1 MFKMKYAMMA
11 LLAFI
16 TAQSSIAQVAQ
27 NGMSGN
33 RNINYI
39 EYLILAV
46 AVLLVFVIWLLSS
59 VLILLS
65 KKVME
70 LAKQKK
76 AVTILLIIIAV
87 GFTHPA
93 IAQNNATTATDST
106 TQVIN
111 STLSYGGLSS
121 VSFWTLSTVMALELF
136 VIFIMLIFI
145 HNLWRII
152 YPRPIQVAQKA
163 AFKNLWVARTWAN
176 LDKKFFTKAAP
187 IEKEADILL
196 DHNYDGI
203 KELDNA
209 LPPWWKYGFYIT
221 IFVAIF
227 YILKFE
233 VWHEGMNPT
242 EEYNTEMAEAKLETD
257 QYLASMKE
265 NVDEKSVMMLDAA
278 GIHAGKLLFTKT
290 CVACHTESGAGGVG
304 PNLTD
309 NYSIHGAK
317 IQDIFKTIK
326 YGYPDKGMQSWQ
338 SNFSPVE
345 IQQLSSYIKSLSNT
359 NVPNGKAPQGDLI
372 IEEAAMSDSTKGVIA
387 PTK

>member
-1 MFKMKYAMMA
+1 MFKMKYAMMT
-11 LLAFI
+11 LIAFI
-16 TAQSSIAQVAQ
+16 TAQSAIAQTAQ
-27 NGMSGN
+27 SGMPSKSN
-33 RNINYI
+33 NYI
-39 EYLILAV
+39 EYLILGV
-46 AVLLVFVIWLLSS
+46 AVLLIFVIWLLSS

-65 KKVME
+65 KKVVE
-70 LAKQKK
+70 LSKQNKV
-76 AVTILLIIIAV
+76 VTILLTIIAA
-87 GFTHPA
+87 GFSQPA
-93 IAQNNATTATDST
+93 IAQSSATIATDST
-106 TQVIN
+106 TQAIG
-111 STLSYGGLSS
+111 STVYYGGLSS

-145 HNLWRII
+145 HNMWRII
-152 YPRPIQVAQKA
+152 YPRPIQVAQKT
-163 AFKNLWVARTWAN
+163 AFKNSWFASTWAN

-187 IEKEADILL
+187 IEKEADIML
-196 DHNYDGI
+196 DHDYDGI

-233 VWHEGMNPT
+233 LWHTGMNPT

-265 NVDEKSVMMLDAA
+265 NVDENSVVMLDAA
-278 GIHAGKLLFTKT
+278 GIQTGKTLFTKT
-290 CVACHTESGAGGVG
+290 CVACHSQTGGGGVG

-309 NYSIHGAK
+309 NYTIHGAR

-345 IQQLSSYIKSLSNT
+345 MQQLSSYIKSLSNT

-387 PTK
+387 PSK

>member
-1 MFKMKYAMMA
+1 MFKMKYAMMT
-11 LLAFI
+11 LIAFI
-16 TAQSSIAQVAQ
+16 TAQSAIAQTAQ
-27 NGMSGN
+27 SGMPSKSN
-33 RNINYI
+33 NYI
-39 EYLILAV
+39 EYLILGV

-65 KKVME
+65 KKVVE
-70 LAKQKK
+70 LSKQNKV
-76 AVTILLIIIAV
+76 VTILLTIIAA
-87 GFTHPA
+87 GFSHPA
-93 IAQNNATTATDST
+93 IAQNNATIATDST
-106 TQVIN
+106 TQAIG
-111 STLSYGGLSS
+111 STVYYGGLSS

-145 HNLWRII
+145 HNMWRII
-152 YPRPIQVAQKA
+152 YPRPIQVAKKA
-163 AFKNLWVARTWAN
+163 AFKNSWVASTWAN

-187 IEKEADILL
+187 IEKEADIML
-196 DHNYDGI
+196 DHDYDGI

-233 VWHEGMNPT
+233 VWHDGMNPT

-265 NVDEKSVMMLDAA
+265 NVDENSVLMLDAA
-278 GIHAGKLLFTKT
+278 GIQAGKTLFTKT
-290 CVACHTESGAGGVG
+290 CVACHTESGAGSVG

-309 NYSIHGAK
+309 NYTIHGVR

-345 IQQLSSYIKSLSNT
+345 MQQLSSYIKSLSNT

-372 IEEAAMSDSTKGVIA
+372 IEEAAVSDSTKGVIT

>member
-1 MFKMKYAMMA
+1 MFKMKYAMMT
-11 LLAFI
+11 LIAFI
-16 TAQSSIAQVAQ
+16 TAQSAIAQTAQ
-27 NGMSGN
+27 SGMPSKSN
-33 RNINYI
+33 NYI
-39 EYLILAV
+39 EYLILGV
-46 AVLLVFVIWLLSS
+46 AVLLIFVIWLLSS

-65 KKVME
+65 KKVVE
-70 LAKQKK
+70 LSKQNKV
-76 AVTILLIIIAV
+76 VTILLTIIAA
-87 GFTHPA
+87 GFSQPA
-93 IAQNNATTATDST
+93 IAQNNATIATDST
-106 TQVIN
+106 TQAIG
-111 STLSYGGLSS
+111 STVYYGGLSS

-145 HNLWRII
+145 HNMWRII
-152 YPRPIQVAQKA
+152 YPRPIQVVQKA
-163 AFKNLWVARTWAN
+163 AFKNSWVASTWAN

-187 IEKEADILL
+187 IEKEADIML
-196 DHNYDGI
+196 DHDYDGI

-233 VWHEGMNPT
+233 VWHTGMNPT

-265 NVDEKSVMMLDAA
+265 NVDENSVVMLDAA
-278 GIHAGKLLFTKT
+278 GIQTGKTLFTKT
-290 CVACHTESGAGGVG
+290 CVACHSQTGGGGVG

-309 NYSIHGAK
+309 NYTIHGAR

-345 IQQLSSYIKSLSNT
+345 MQQLSSYIKSLSNT

-387 PTK
+387 PSK

>member
-1 MFKMKYAMMA
+1 MFKMKYAMMT
-11 LLAFI
+11 LIAFI
-16 TAQSSIAQVAQ
+16 TAQSAIAQTAQ
-27 NGMSGN
+27 SGMPSKSN
-33 RNINYI
+33 NYI
-39 EYLILAV
+39 EYLILGV
-46 AVLLVFVIWLLSS
+46 AVLLIFVIWLLSS

-65 KKVME
+65 KKVVE
-70 LAKQKK
+70 LAKQNKVV
-76 AVTILLIIIAV
+76 AILLTIIAA
-87 GFTHPA
+87 GFSQPA
-93 IAQNNATTATDST
+93 IAQNNVTIATDST
-106 TQVIN
+106 NQAIG
-111 STLSYGGLSS
+111 STVYYGGLSS

-145 HNLWRII
+145 HNMWRII
-152 YPRPIQVAQKA
+152 YPRPIQVAKKA
-163 AFKNLWVARTWAN
+163 AFKNSWVASTWAN

-187 IEKEADILL
+187 IEKEADIML
-196 DHNYDGI
+196 DHDYDGI

-233 VWHEGMNPT
+233 VWHTGMNPT

-265 NVDEKSVMMLDAA
+265 NVDENSVVMLDAA
-278 GIHAGKLLFTKT
+278 GIQTGKTLFTKT
-290 CVACHTESGAGGVG
+290 CVACHSQTGGGGVG

-309 NYSIHGAK
+309 NYTIHGAR

-345 IQQLSSYIKSLSNT
+345 MQQLSSYIKSLSNT

-387 PTK
+387 PSK

>member
-1 MFKMKYAMMA
+1 MFKMKYAMMT
-11 LLAFI
+11 LIAFI
-16 TAQSSIAQVAQ
+16 TAQSAIAQTAQ
-27 NGMSGN
+27 SGMPSKST
-33 RNINYI
+33 NYI
-39 EYLILAV
+39 EYLILGV
-46 AVLLVFVIWLLSS
+46 AVLLIFVIWLLSS

-65 KKVME
+65 KKVVE
-70 LAKQKK
+70 LSKQNKV
-76 AVTILLIIIAV
+76 VTILLTIIAA
-87 GFTHPA
+87 GFSQPA
-93 IAQNNATTATDST
+93 IAQNNATIATDST
-106 TQVIN
+106 TQAIG
-111 STLSYGGLSS
+111 STVYYGGLSS

-145 HNLWRII
+145 HNMWRII
-152 YPRPIQVAQKA
+152 YPRPIQVVQKA
-163 AFKNLWVARTWAN
+163 AFKNSWVASTWAN

-187 IEKEADILL
+187 IEKEADIML
-196 DHNYDGI
+196 DHDYDGI

-233 VWHEGMNPT
+233 VWHTGMNPT

-265 NVDEKSVMMLDAA
+265 NVDENSVVMLDAA
-278 GIHAGKLLFTKT
+278 GIQAGKTLFTKT
-290 CVACHTESGAGGVG
+290 CVACHSQTGGGGVG

-309 NYSIHGAK
+309 NYTIHGAR
-317 IQDIFKTIK
+317 IEDIFKTIK

-345 IQQLSSYIKSLSNT
+345 MQQLSSYIKSLSNT

-387 PTK
+387 PSK

>member
-1 MFKMKYAMMA
+1 MFKMKYAMMT
-11 LLAFI
+11 LIAFI
-16 TAQSSIAQVAQ
+16 TAQSAIAQTAQ
-27 NGMSGN
+27 SGMPSKSN
-33 RNINYI
+33 NYI
-39 EYLILAV
+39 EYLILGV
-46 AVLLVFVIWLLSS
+46 AVLLIFVIWLLSS

-65 KKVME
+65 KKVVE
-70 LAKQKK
+70 LSKQNKV
-76 AVTILLIIIAV
+76 VTILLTIIAA
-87 GFTHPA
+87 GFSQPV
-93 IAQNNATTATDST
+93 IAQNNATIATDST
-106 TQVIN
+106 TQAIG
-111 STLSYGGLSS
+111 STVYYGGLSS

-152 YPRPIQVAQKA
+152 YPRPIQVAQKVV
-163 AFKNLWVARTWAN
+163 FKTSWVASTWAN

-187 IEKEADILL
+187 IEKEADIML
-196 DHNYDGI
+196 DHDYDGI

-233 VWHEGMNPT
+233 VWHTGMNPI

-265 NVDEKSVMMLDAA
+265 NVDENSVVMLDAA
-278 GIHAGKLLFTKT
+278 GIQAGKTLFTKT
-290 CVACHTESGAGGVG
+290 CVACHSQTGGGGVG

-309 NYSIHGAK
+309 NYTIHGAR

-345 IQQLSSYIKSLSNT
+345 MQQLSSYIKSLSNT

-387 PTK
+387 PSK

>member
-1 MFKMKYAMMA
+1 MFKMKYAMMT
-11 LLAFI
+11 LIAFI
-16 TAQSSIAQVAQ
+16 TAQSAIAQTAQ
-27 NGMSGN
+27 SGMPSKSN
-33 RNINYI
+33 NYI
-39 EYLILAV
+39 EYLILGV
-46 AVLLVFVIWLLSS
+46 AVLLIFVIWLLSS

-65 KKVME
+65 KKVVE
-70 LAKQKK
+70 LSKQNKV
-76 AVTILLIIIAV
+76 VTILLTIIAA
-87 GFTHPA
+87 GFSQPA
-93 IAQNNATTATDST
+93 IAQNNATIATDST
-106 TQVIN
+106 TQAIV
-111 STLSYGGLSS
+111 STVYYGGLSS

-136 VIFIMLIFI
+136 VIFIILIFI
-145 HNLWRII
+145 HNMWRII
-152 YPRPIQVAQKA
+152 YPRPIQVVQKA
-163 AFKNLWVARTWAN
+163 AFKNSWVASTWAN

-187 IEKEADILL
+187 IEKEADIML
-196 DHNYDGI
+196 DHDYDGI

-233 VWHEGMNPT
+233 VWHTGMNPT

-257 QYLASMKE
+257 RYLASMKE
-265 NVDEKSVMMLDAA
+265 NVDENSVVMLDAA
-278 GIHAGKLLFTKT
+278 DIQTGKTLFTKT
-290 CVACHTESGAGGVG
+290 CVACHSQTGGGGVG

-309 NYSIHGAK
+309 NYTIHGAR

-345 IQQLSSYIKSLSNT
+345 MQQLSSYIKSLSNT

-387 PTK
+387 PSK

>member
-1 MFKMKYAMMA
+1 MFKMKYAMMT
-11 LLAFI
+11 LIAFI
-16 TAQSSIAQVAQ
+16 TAQSAIAQTAQ
-27 NGMSGN
+27 SGMPSKST
-33 RNINYI
+33 NYI
-39 EYLILAV
+39 EYLILGV
-46 AVLLVFVIWLLSS
+46 AVLLIFVIWLLSS

-65 KKVME
+65 KKVVE
-70 LAKQKK
+70 LAKQNKV
-76 AVTILLIIIAV
+76 VTILLTIIAA
-87 GFTHPA
+87 GFSQPA
-93 IAQNNATTATDST
+93 IAQNNATIATDST
-106 TQVIN
+106 TQAIG
-111 STLSYGGLSS
+111 STVYYGGLSS

-145 HNLWRII
+145 HNMWRII
-152 YPRPIQVAQKA
+152 YPRPIQVVQKA
-163 AFKNLWVARTWAN
+163 AFKNSWVASTWAN

-187 IEKEADILL
+187 IEKEADIML
-196 DHNYDGI
+196 DHDYDGI

-233 VWHEGMNPT
+233 VWHTGMNPT

-265 NVDEKSVMMLDAA
+265 NVDENSVVMLDAA
-278 GIHAGKLLFTKT
+278 GIQTGKTLFTKT
-290 CVACHTESGAGGVG
+290 CVACHSQTGGGGVG

-309 NYSIHGAK
+309 NYTIHGAR

-345 IQQLSSYIKSLSNT
+345 MQQLSSYIKSLSNT

-387 PTK
+387 PSK

>member
-1 MFKMKYAMMA
+1 MFKMKYAMMT
-11 LLAFI
+11 LIAFI
-16 TAQSSIAQVAQ
+16 TAQSAIAQTAQ
-27 NGMSGN
+27 SGMPSKST
-33 RNINYI
+33 NYI
-39 EYLILAV
+39 EYLILGV
-46 AVLLVFVIWLLSS
+46 AVLLIFVIWLLSS

-65 KKVME
+65 KKVVE
-70 LAKQKK
+70 LAKQNKV
-76 AVTILLIIIAV
+76 VTILLTIIAA
-87 GFTHPA
+87 GFSQPA
-93 IAQNNATTATDST
+93 IAQNNVTIATDST
-106 TQVIN
+106 NQAIG
-111 STLSYGGLSS
+111 STVYYGGLSS

-145 HNLWRII
+145 HNMWRII

-163 AFKNLWVARTWAN
+163 AFKNSWFASTWAN
-176 LDKKFFTKAAP
+176 LDKKFFTQAAP
-187 IEKEADILL
+187 IEKEADIML
-196 DHNYDGI
+196 DHDYDGI

-233 VWHEGMNPT
+233 VWHTGMNPT

-265 NVDEKSVMMLDAA
+265 NVDENSVVMLDAA
-278 GIHAGKLLFTKT
+278 GIQTGKTLFTKT
-290 CVACHTESGAGGVG
+290 CVACHSQTGGGGVG

-309 NYSIHGAK
+309 NYTIHGAR

-345 IQQLSSYIKSLSNT
+345 MQQLSSYIKSLSNT

-387 PTK
+387 PSK

>member
-1 MFKMKYAMMA
+1 MFNKKYAMMT
-11 LLAFI
+11 LIAFI
-16 TAQSSIAQVAQ
+16 TSVSSIAQAAK
-27 NGMSGN
+27 NGIPSN
-33 RNINYI
+33 SNNFI
-39 EYLILAV
+39 EYLILGV

-65 KKVME
+65 KKVVE
-70 LAKQKK
+70 LAKQNKVV
-76 AVTILLIIIAV
+76 AIFLTIIAA
-87 GFTHPA
+87 GFTHPS
-93 IAQNNATTATDST
+93 IAQNNVTSVTDST
-106 TQVIN
+106 AQAIS
-111 STLSYGGLSS
+111 STVYYGGLSS

-145 HNLWRII
+145 HSLWRII
-152 YPRPIQVAQKA
+152 YPRPIQVAEKA
-163 AFKNLWVARTWAN
+163 VFKTSWVASTWAN

-187 IEKEADILL
+187 IEKEGDIML
-196 DHNYDGI
+196 DHDYDGI

-233 VWHEGMNPT
+233 VWHTGMNPI

-257 QYLASMKE
+257 QYLALMKE
-265 NVDEKSVMMLDAA
+265 NVDENSVVMSDAP
-278 GIHAGKLLFTKT
+278 GIQAGKTLFTKT
-290 CVACHTESGAGGVG
+290 CVACHSENGGGGVG

-309 NYSIHGAK
+309 NYTIHGAS

-372 IEEAAMSDSTKGVIA
+372 TEEPLVSDSTKLETA
-387 PTK
+387 PSK

>member
-111 STLSYGGLSS
+111 STVSYGGLSS

-152 YPRPIQVAQKA
+152 YPRPIQIAQKA